1 MAKKLYRS
9 NERKIAGVCK
19 GLAEYF
25 DVDPKLV
32 RVIAVISLFW
42 GGAGGLAY
50 VVAWL
55 MIPNSPNEVA

>member
-9 NERKIAGVCK
+9 KERKIAGVCN

-25 DVDPKLV
+25 DVDPTLV
-32 RVIAVISLFW
+32 RVIAVISIFW

-50 VVAWL
+50 LVAWL
-55 MIPNSPNEVA
+55 MIPNSPA